1 MIRNCNINVKLGVVG
16 LTAIATLVLAGCGGG
31 GGTVAPTSSLVTG
44 VASKGPLNGSTVCA
58 FAITGGVKG
67 ASLGA
72 CAAGIVNGKY
82 SINLGS
88 YTGPVLFEA
97 TGGTYVD
104 EATGATVA
112 LAAPLHS
119 MLGGTTGGN
128 TTAAITPLTELAY
141 QDAISIASGMTAARI
156 SAAIAKVQ
164 TFFGVADIVKTLPV
178 DALAPPATATA
189 AEKTYALALASVSE
203 YLKAQPAG
211 TTLPNALTRMGA
223 CLAAPATGCGTGAT
237 AVDASLTAAKAT
249 FLAGHP
255 GLGVAAAVP
264 GGAGAVPGGAGAA
277 PGGAGAAPGGAG
289 AAIGTGLYTGVLAA
303 DNSAFLSLLNT
314 ACTTKMAI
322 AGGTAYSNCTQ
333 PAMAGF
339 ASNLTANMWMGG
351 LPHQTGGLVVR
362 GPSAYAPGTAK
373 VTALTGTMAG
383 VAVGDSCS
391 VGIAEPYIPIVPVEA
406 KGVRYYA
413 AGVNFNFN
421 GTADDAIVVTSGGVV
436 LQYTMT
442 DKVGDLIEVH
452 PNLLLFGATAGTEAI
467 VGKVGFANN
476 FICK

>member
-31 GGTVAPTSSLVTG
+31 GGAVAPTSSLVTG

-82 SINLGS
+82 SIDLGS

-119 MLGGTTGGN
+119 MLGGTTGGK

-141 QDAISIASGMTAARI
+141 QDAISIASGLTAARI

-189 AEKTYALALASVSE
+189 AEKTYALALASISE
-203 YLKAQPAG
+203 YLKAQPTG
-211 TTLPNALTRMGA
+211 TTLSNALTTMGA

-255 GLGVAAAVP
+255 GLAAAA
-264 GGAGAVPGGAGAA
+264 GAGAGAGGAA
-277 PGGAGAAPGGAG
+277 AG
-289 AAIGTGLYTGVLAA
+289 AAIGTGLYTAVLAA

-314 ACTTKMAI
+314 ACTTKTVI

-333 PAMAGF
+333 PNMASF
-339 ASNLTANMWMGG
+339 ATNLTFNMWMGG
-351 LPHQTGGLVVR
+351 LPRQTGGSIVG
-362 GPSAYAPGTAK
+362 GPSSYAPGTAT
-373 VTALTGTMAG
+373 VTAVTGTMAG
-383 VAVGDSCS
+383 VAVGDSCT
-391 VGIAEPYIPIVPVEA
+391 VGIGEPYIPLVPVQTKGVNYYA
-406 KGVRYYA
+406 KGT
-413 AGVNFNFN
+413 NFNFN
-421 GTADDAIVVTSGGVV
+421 GTANDGIIVTSGGVV
-436 LQYTMT
+436 MQYSMT
-442 DKVGDLIEVH
+442 DGKGDIIEVS
-452 PNLLLFGATAGTEAI
+452 PNLLLFGAAAGTEAI
-467 VGKVGFANN
+467 VGTIGFANS
-476 FICK
+476 FLCK